1 MLLYTYVRMYTFL
14 YNRTWMH
21 HSIVLGLYPSQV
33 INDYYTY
40 LENYMDADTV
50 SHMMRSECLI
60 TDSIYELIKA
70 APNDIN
76 MNRLLLQYV
85 RAMDMPGL
93 LKFCDLLKNIKI
105 QQCIGIKLEKC
116 MQASYI
122 CTDWGPYCLLSF

>member
-1 MLLYTYVRMYTFL
+1 
-14 YNRTWMH
+14 
-21 HSIVLGLYPSQV
+21 
-33 INDYYTY
+33 
-40 LENYMDADTV
+40 MDADTV

-122 CTDWGPYCLLSF
+122 CTD